1 MKITIASLSVQLITN
16 KLISIPVEDDD
27 VEDDQI
33 VTGSVR
39 LKNPNLQVICTIMV
53 DHEVQR
59 GAMYIDNHGSAW
71 KAYEDTKL
79 ALANNYHLDQFYH
92 PSDLT
97 LVSKSH
103 SESGPL

>member
-1 MKITIASLSVQLITN
+1 
-16 KLISIPVEDDD
+16 
-27 VEDDQI
+27 
-33 VTGSVR
+33 
-39 LKNPNLQVICTIMV
+39 
-53 DHEVQR
+53 VQR